1 MKVRQRAFALNW
13 SGTRKIHIAKSML
26 MRHRVLIHAA
36 TANGM
41 AFKGWFRGD
50 RVRYQVAHL
59 DYTKAGSGFYQA
71 IGTPLP
77 PRFIMQRVT
86 VGGLDRLLGYLKLHV
101 TQEERDEAAE
111 RLGQMKK
118 QEREEDEEDEDE

>member
-41 AFKGWFRGD
+41 AFKGWFRGN

-71 IGTPLP
+71 IGIPLP

-86 VGGLDRLLGYLKLHV
+86 VGGLDRLIGYLKLQV
-101 TQEERDEAAE
+101 PQAERDEAEE
-111 RLGQMKK
+111 RLEQMKK
-118 QEREEDEEDEDE
+118 EEREDEEDEDE

>member
-1 MKVRQRAFALNW
+1 MKVRQRAFAVNW
-13 SGTRKIHIAKSML
+13 STARRVHIAKSLL

-41 AFKGWFRGD
+41 AFKGWFRGN

-71 IGTPLP
+71 IGIPLP

-86 VGGLDRLLGYLKLHV
+86 VGGLDRLIGYLKLQV
-101 TQEERDEAAE
+101 PQAERDEAEE
-111 RLGQMKK
+111 RLEKMKN
-118 QEREEDEEDEDE
+118 EEGKDEEDEDG